1 MRSVKKFTPEER
13 AAIFPGRVLH
23 DARHYRVELRAG
35 TQTIVLT
42 RSAQPFVSREDV
54 EAGCAPVQLVLDQLG
69 RAKHNMLLDTREAI
83 ANNDPIFE
91 SWFAAHRRRMLLGF
105 RRAALVAKTAVGGLQ
120 NRRLVQTD
128 GTPVVIFSSMD
139 EALAYLEGEG
149 DGSVPPPGRGSTP
162 PPRSSPPGSGRR
174 VKE

>member
-1 MRSVKKFTPEER
+1 MKKFTKEER
-13 AAIFPGRVLH
+13 ASIFPGRVLH

-35 TQTIVLT
+35 TQTILLT

-54 EAGCAPVQLVLDQLG
+54 EAGCAPVQLILDQLG
-69 RAKHNMLLDTREAI
+69 RAKHSLLLDTREAV

-91 SWFAAHRRRMLLGF
+91 SWFADHRRRMVLGF
-105 RRAALVAKTAVGGLQ
+105 RRAALIARTAVGGLQ
-120 NRRLVQTD
+120 NRRLIRTD
-128 GTPVVIFSSMD
+128 GTAVAIFSSME

-149 DGSVPPPGRGSTP
+149 EGSIPPPGRGGSTFP
-162 PPRSSPPGSGRR
+162 PPGSGRR